1 MAIDGS
7 KRIHKEF
14 SVLRVGLL
22 EASVICV
29 NPDEEQYK
37 ELLGIE
43 LKEESKATEY
53 LTTND
58 AGNTVLRLDFW
69 IEDVKTKDRFKI
81 VYFLENKERENKDE
95 TKKQYINSIGNCSWS
110 DDPNNLP
117 DWFVARE
124 YRVAFVGEEDLYNFL
139 KSWLSELD
147 YRDAETVFQ
156 LEWKKLM
163 KGNVKEIKEQI
174 GGEWASTI
182 GVAATVAIKE
192 RDGEIKEYQ
201 GVYNRSFFPP
211 YSLKTFRLVN
221 YSDQTVIDGL
231 KAKKSKD
238 LKMHEK
244 FVLAITDPLYGSKD
258 IYTLKDVKDY
268 ISSDYL
274 VATDKVISS
283 EDSSY

>member
-1 MAIDGS
+1 MGIEGI
-7 KRIHKEF
+7 KREHKEF
-14 SVLRVGLL
+14 SVLKVGLL

-58 AGNTVLRLDFW
+58 DGNTVLRLDFW

-95 TKKQYINSIGNCSWS
+95 TKTQYINSIGNCSWS

-147 YRDAETVFQ
+147 YRNAETVFQ
-156 LEWKKLM
+156 LDWKKLM

-174 GGEWASTI
+174 NGEWSSTI
-182 GVAATVAIKE
+182 GVDATVAVKE

-201 GVYNRSFFPP
+201 GVFNKAFFPP

-231 KAKKSKD
+231 KAKKLKD

-244 FVLAITDPLYGSKD
+244 FVLAITDPLYGCKD
-258 IYTLKDVKDY
+258 IYILKDVQDY
-268 ISSDYL
+268 NSSDYL
-274 VATDKVISS
+274 VATDKVIKD